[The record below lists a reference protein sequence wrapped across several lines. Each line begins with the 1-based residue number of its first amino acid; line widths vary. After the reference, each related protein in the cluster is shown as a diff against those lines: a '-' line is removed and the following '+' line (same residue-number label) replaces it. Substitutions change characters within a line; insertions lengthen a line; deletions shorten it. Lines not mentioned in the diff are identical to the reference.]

1 MHMKNL
7 ISKYI
12 FILSF
17 IFSSFLMN
25 EEIPDS
31 LLNKL
36 KEVTSSIDLAE
47 DFSLRSVNADSIYVL
62 SEMKDRVVLINFWA
76 TWCGPCRMEIPD
88 FNELYKKYSRDQFE
102 ILGISIS
109 DTEDQLN
116 NFLKAY
122 QIDYPILFGSQTQMQ
137 KIIIDY
143 GGVYSIPMSFL
154 LGKNN
159 QIKRVYPTAILKQY
173 DPNMYAD
180 LIFNIE
186 SSISENIKAEEFEPI
201 LDEKQ

>member
-1 MHMKNL
+1 MKNL

>member
-1 MHMKNL
+1 
-7 ISKYI
+7 
-12 FILSF
+12 
-17 IFSSFLMN
+17 
-25 EEIPDS
+25 
-31 LLNKL
+31 
-36 KEVTSSIDLAE
+36 
-47 DFSLRSVNADSIYVL
+47 
-62 SEMKDRVVLINFWA
+62 
-76 TWCGPCRMEIPD
+76 MEIPD

>member
-1 MHMKNL
+1 MNN
-7 ISKYI
+7 IYYI
-12 FILSF
+12 LLLLLSF
-17 IFSSFLMN
+17 SFS
-25 EEIPDS
+25 EKIPDD

-36 KEVTSSIDLAE
+36 KEVTQDVNKAS
-47 DFSLRSVNADSIYVL
+47 DFSLKSINADSIYTL
-62 SEMKDRVVLINFWA
+62 SELKDKVVLINFWA

-88 FNELYKKYSRDQFE
+88 FNELYEKYPREEFE

-109 DTEDQLN
+109 DTAEQLK

-122 QIDYPILFGSQTQMQ
+122 KIDYPVLYGSQSEMQ

-154 LGKNN
+154 IGKDNEV
-159 QIKRVYPTAILKQY
+159 KRVYPGAILKQY
-173 DPNMYAD
+173 DPNMFAD

-186 SSISENIKAEEFEPI
+186 NSISCYDCAKVDPIKPDKVNQNLNEE
-201 LDEKQ
+201 